1 MAIEVGVPELGE
13 SISEVVLLE
22 WLKAGGEYVEKGEP
36 ICVLETDKANVDLP
50 APEAGVLHPLKQV
63 DEAIAVG
70 EVIAR
75 IEEGERP
82 EGGGESERPAPD
94 AAQSTETP
102 AAAAVP
108 PPGPEAPAAAAP
120 RSAQVP
126 DPEAP
131 PEVPAAGAAG
141 PSARRPSAL
150 SPAVRRLVQES
161 GVDPSRV
168 EGTGRG
174 GRLIKQDVLDYLKD
188 REAAG
193 DGAPAEG
200 GGPAETVPAPAAA
213 PPAGRVAEAA
223 APEAAPEAAGA
234 ETVPPAAAP
243 EAASAPRVE
252 EAPAPARPAPA
263 AESAGERREP
273 MSRIRKRIAQ
283 RLTEAQ
289 RVAAML
295 TTFNEVDLAEVA
307 ALRARHKERF
317 QQKHG
322 VSLGLMSF
330 FSRASVIALRE
341 IPALNARIE
350 GDDVVYQDF
359 VNLGIAVSTERGL
372 LVPVV
377 RGAESL
383 SMAGIEAGI
392 KRLAAGAREG
402 GLSLDDLSGGTFT
415 ITNGGLFGSMMSTPI
430 LTPPQTG
437 ILGMHAIKERPIA
450 VDGQVAIRPMM
461 YLALTYDH
469 RLVDGEQSVRFLV
482 RVKELLEDPARLALE
497 I

>member
-1 MAIEVGVPELGE
+1 M
-13 SISEVVLLE
+13 
-22 WLKAGGEYVEKGEP
+22 
-36 ICVLETDKANVDLP
+36 
-50 APEAGVLHPLKQV
+50 
-63 DEAIAVG
+63 
-70 EVIAR
+70 
-75 IEEGERP
+75 
-82 EGGGESERPAPD
+82 
-94 AAQSTETP
+94 
-102 AAAAVP
+102 
-108 PPGPEAPAAAAP
+108 
-120 RSAQVP
+120 
-126 DPEAP
+126 
-131 PEVPAAGAAG
+131 
-141 PSARRPSAL
+141 
-150 SPAVRRLVQES
+150 QES
-161 GVDPSRV
+161 GVDPSRI
-168 EGTGRG
+168 EGSGRG

-200 GGPAETVPAPAAA
+200 GGPTETVPAPAAA

-223 APEAAPEAAGA
+223 APEAAPGAAGA
-234 ETVPPAAAP
+234 ETAPPAAAP

-402 GLSLDDLSGGTFT
+402 GLALDDLSGGTFT

-437 ILGMHAIKERPIA
+437 ILGMHAIKERPVA